1 MKKFNL
7 QFLLIMLAFV
17 TVFTSCD
24 KDDDETPISK
34 EDLLTNKKW
43 RTTAFTVDPAYFG
56 ISDLYAQYEDC
67 DKDDFMESKKGGQLV
82 RDEGASRCDSS
93 DPQTLT
99 GTWIFNGDQT
109 KITVNDP
116 EIGTYPADVLELTN
130 NTLRVQFT
138 IRDDDSGLNYT
149 FKSTQVK
156 M

>member
-7 QFLLIMLAFV
+7 QFFFLALAFV
-17 TVFTSCD
+17 TLFSACN

-43 RTTAFTVDPAYFG
+43 RTTAFTIDPAIFG

-67 DKDDFMESKKGGQLV
+67 DKDDFMEFKKGGQLV

-116 EIGTYPADVLELTN
+116 NLGTYTADILELTD
-130 NTLRVQFT
+130 NTLKVQFS
-138 IRDDDSGLNYT
+138 IKDNDSGINYT
-149 FKSTQVK
+149 FRSTQVK